1 MGMFTTST
9 KRIARQLD
17 LPVAVVNEPAR
28 DLGIASY
35 RADLRSWRIPAA
47 FEAEFIALL
56 QAA

>member
-1 MGMFTTST
+1 MFTTST

-17 LPVAVVNEPAR
+17 LPVAVVNDAAR

-35 RADLRSWRIPAA
+35 EKARKSWTIPSSL
-47 FEAEFIALL
+47 EAQFVEHL

>member
-1 MGMFTTST
+1 MFTTST

-17 LPVAVVNEPAR
+17 LPVAVVNDAAR

-35 RADLRSWRIPAA
+35 RADLRSWRIPSSL
-47 FEAEFIALL
+47 EAMFVEHL

>member
-1 MGMFTTST
+1 MFTTST

-17 LPVAVVNEPAR
+17 LPVAVVNDAAR

-35 RADLRSWRIPAA
+35 RADLRSWRIPSSL
-47 FEAEFIALL
+47 EAQFVEHL